1 MEDLVAKAEI
11 LIEALPYIRNF
22 YRKTFVIKYGGSAQ
36 SRDDL
41 KELVAGDIVLFNY
54 VGINT
59 VIVHG
64 GGPQIT
70 TMMQR
75 FGKQPV
81 FVDGHRVTDAETMQI
96 VEMVLGGAINKEIV
110 SLINR
115 HGGRAVGLT
124 GRDASFI
131 KARKKTGGQERPP
144 SDRRERADQLPGV
157 ATNNIDL
164 GLVGE
169 VQDVDVSILTTLIA
183 GGFIPVVAPI
193 GSGADKEALNIN
205 ADLVASAIASA
216 LEAEKLILLTDVPGI
231 LDKDGAIISTL
242 RAGDFQ
248 RLASE
253 GTIKGGMLPKVQAC
267 LQGLHNKVTK
277 THIIDG
283 RNPHCLLLEIFTQKG
298 VGTEIVL

>member
-22 YRKTFVIKYGGSAQ
+22 YKKTFVIKYGGSAQ

-41 KELVAGDIVLFNY
+41 KDLFAGDIVLFNY

-81 FVDGHRVTDAETMQI
+81 FVDGHRVTDRETMQI
-96 VEMVLGGAINKEIV
+96 VEMVLGGSINKEIV

-115 HGGRAVGLT
+115 HGGKAVGLT

-131 KARKKTGGQERPP
+131 KARKKTGG
-144 SDRRERADQLPGV
+144 V
-157 ATNNIDL
+157 DL

-169 VQDVDVSILTTLIA
+169 VEAVDVSILTALIS

-193 GSGADKEALNIN
+193 GTGSDTEALNIN
-205 ADLVASAIASA
+205 ADLVAAAIAST

-231 LDKDGAIISTL
+231 IDKDGATISTL
-242 RAGDFQ
+242 RADDFQ
-248 RLASE
+248 GLAAE

-267 LQGLHNKVTK
+267 LQGLNSKVTK

>member
-11 LIEALPYIRNF
+11 LIEALPYIRKF
-22 YRKTFVIKYGGSAQ
+22 YKKTFVIKYGGSAQ

-41 KELVAGDIVLFNY
+41 KELIAGDIVLFNY

-75 FGKQPV
+75 FGKQPA
-81 FVDGHRVTDAETMQI
+81 FVDGNRVTDAETMQI
-96 VEMVLGGAINKEIV
+96 VEMVLGGLINKEIV

-115 HGGRAVGLT
+115 HGGKAVGLT

-131 KARKKTGGQERPP
+131 KARKKTG
-144 SDRRERADQLPGV
+144 SV
-157 ATNNIDL
+157 DL

-169 VQDVDVSILTTLIA
+169 VDSVDVSILTALIA

-193 GSGADKEALNIN
+193 GTGSDTEALNIN
-205 ADLVASAIASA
+205 ADLVAAAIASA
-216 LEAEKLILLTDVPGI
+216 LEAEKLILLTDVPGL
-231 LDKDGAIISTL
+231 LDKAGSIISTL
-242 RAGDFQ
+242 QADDFQ
-248 RLASE
+248 GLVSE

-267 LQGLHNKVTK
+267 LQGLNNKVTK

>member
-1 MEDLVAKAEI
+1 MEGLVAKAEI
-11 LIEALPYIRNF
+11 LIEALPYIRKF
-22 YRKTFVIKYGGSAQ
+22 YKKTFVIKYGGSAQ

-41 KELVAGDIVLFNY
+41 KELIAGDIVLFNY

-96 VEMVLGGAINKEIV
+96 VEMVLGGLINKELV

-115 HGGRAVGLT
+115 HGGKAVGLT

-131 KARKKTGGQERPP
+131 KARKKTGG
-144 SDRRERADQLPGV
+144 V
-157 ATNNIDL
+157 DL

-169 VQDVDVSILTTLIA
+169 VDSVDVSILTALMA

-193 GSGADKEALNIN
+193 GTGSDTEALNIN
-205 ADLVASAIASA
+205 ADLVAAAIASA
-216 LEAEKLILLTDVPGI
+216 LEAEKLILLTDVPGL
-231 LDKDGAIISTL
+231 LDRDGTVISTL
-242 RAGDFQ
+242 QAGDFQ
-248 RLASE
+248 CLVAE

-267 LQGLHNKVTK
+267 LQGLNNKVTK

>member
-22 YRKTFVIKYGGSAQ
+22 YKKTFVIKYGGSAQ

-41 KELVAGDIVLFNY
+41 KDLFAGDIVLFNY

-81 FVDGHRVTDAETMQI
+81 FVDGHRVTDRETMQI
-96 VEMVLGGAINKEIV
+96 VEMVLGGSINKEIV

-115 HGGRAVGLT
+115 HGGKAVGLT

-131 KARKKTGGQERPP
+131 KARKKTGG
-144 SDRRERADQLPGV
+144 A
-157 ATNNIDL
+157 DL

-169 VQDVDVSILTTLIA
+169 VEAVDVSILTALIS

-193 GSGADKEALNIN
+193 GTGSDTEALNIN
-205 ADLVASAIASA
+205 ADLVAAAIAST

-231 LDKDGAIISTL
+231 IDKDGATISTL
-242 RAGDFQ
+242 RADDFQ
-248 RLASE
+248 GLAAE

-267 LQGLHNKVTK
+267 LQGLNSKVTK

>member
-1 MEDLVAKAEI
+1 MLEDLVAKAEI

-22 YRKTFVIKYGGSAQ
+22 YKKTFVIKYGGSAQ

-41 KELVAGDIVLFNY
+41 KELFAGDIVLFNY

-81 FVDGHRVTDAETMQI
+81 FVDGHRVTDRETMQI
-96 VEMVLGGAINKEIV
+96 VEMVLGGSINKEIV

-115 HGGRAVGLT
+115 HGGKAVGLT

-131 KARKKTGGQERPP
+131 KARKKTGG
-144 SDRRERADQLPGV
+144 A
-157 ATNNIDL
+157 DL

-169 VQDVDVSILTTLIA
+169 VEAVDVSILTALIS

-193 GSGADKEALNIN
+193 GSGSDTEALNIN
-205 ADLVASAIASA
+205 ADLVAAAIAST

-231 LDKDGAIISTL
+231 IDKDGATISTL
-242 RAGDFQ
+242 RADDFQ
-248 RLASE
+248 GLAAE

-267 LQGLHNKVTK
+267 LQGLNSKVTK